1 MTPFEYRVVQVSQKE
16 ILGLKGKKFD
26 AEAEFNRL
34 GAEGWECVSCES
46 ITLGTLFSF
55 TAVLVYTFK
64 RPKPAQADPAP

>member
-1 MTPFEYRVVQVSQKE
+1 MPAWEYKVIQVSQKE
-16 ILGLKGKKFD
+16 ILGQKGKRFD

-34 GAEGWECVSCES
+34 GADGWECVSCES

-64 RPKPAQADPAP
+64 RPRPEP